1 MTGRRAAEALLLEPA
16 IGYALD
22 AIEAVT
28 PDLLSRATP
37 CRGWDLRMLLRHA
50 SESLAALCEGVGGG
64 RVGLR
69 PAPEDEDAAA
79 DPVRTFRDRASLLL
93 GAWTGATGP
102 PEVIAIADRCLPPGI
117 LAAAGALEIA
127 VHGWDMSQACGHCRP
142 IPALLATDLLEV
154 APLLVPAL
162 GRHPLFAAPVAV
174 APMADPSDRLAA
186 FMGRAATVRNRE
198 SRAGPRQP
206 EPR

>member
-1 MTGRRAAEALLLEPA
+1 MTGRRAAEAGLLEPA

-22 AIEAVT
+22 VVQAVT

-50 SESLAALCEGVGGG
+50 SESLAALCEGACGG
-64 RVGLR
+64 RVGLW
-69 PAPEDEDAAA
+69 PGVEDATA
-79 DPVRTFRDRASLLL
+79 DPVRTFRDRAGLLL
-93 GAWTGATGP
+93 GAWTSATRS

-186 FMGRAATVRNRE
+186 FMGRAAAVRNRE

>member
-1 MTGRRAAEALLLEPA
+1 MTGRRAAEAGLLEPA

-22 AIEAVT
+22 AVQAVT

-37 CRGWDLRMLLRHA
+37 CRSWDLRMLLRHA
-50 SESLAALCEGVGGG
+50 SESLAALCEGACGG
-64 RVGLR
+64 RVGLW
-69 PAPEDEDAAA
+69 PAVEDATA
-79 DPVRTFRDRASLLL
+79 DPVRTFRDRAGLLL

-142 IPALLATDLLEV
+142 IPALLARDLLEV

-174 APMADPSDRLAA
+174 APTADPSDRLAA
-186 FMGRAATVRNRE
+186 FLGRPTAVGNRE
-198 SRAGPRQP
+198 SRPGPRQP
-206 EPR
+206 DPR

>member
-1 MTGRRAAEALLLEPA
+1 MTGRRAAEAGLLEPA

-22 AIEAVT
+22 AVQAVT
-28 PDLLSRATP
+28 PGLLSRATP

-50 SESLAALCEGVGGG
+50 SESLAALCEGACGG
-64 RVGLR
+64 RVGLW
-69 PAPEDEDAAA
+69 PAVEDATA
-79 DPVRTFRDRASLLL
+79 DPARTFRDRAGLLL
-93 GAWTGATGP
+93 GAWTSAAGP

-142 IPALLATDLLEV
+142 IPALLARDLLEV

-174 APMADPSDRLAA
+174 APTAGPSDRLAA
-186 FMGRAATVRNRE
+186 FLGRPAAVGNRE
-198 SRAGPRQP
+198 SRPGPRP
-206 EPR
+206 PDPR

>member
-1 MTGRRAAEALLLEPA
+1 MTGSRAAEAGLLEPA
-16 IGYALD
+16 IGYALG
-22 AIEAVT
+22 AIQAVT

-50 SESLAALCEGVGGG
+50 SESLAALSEGACGG

-69 PAPEDEDAAA
+69 PAAEDATA
-79 DPVRTFRDRASLLL
+79 DPVRTFRDRAGLLL
-93 GAWTGATGP
+93 GAWTSATGP
-102 PEVIAIADRCLPPGI
+102 PEVITIADRCLPPSI

-127 VHGWDMSQACGHCRP
+127 VHGWDMSQACGHCLP

-162 GRHPLFAAPVAV
+162 GRRPLFADPVAV
-174 APMADPSDRLAA
+174 APTADPSDRLTAFLGRPAA
-186 FMGRAATVRNRE
+186 ARNRE
-198 SRAGPRQP
+198 SRPGPRQP
-206 EPR
+206 DPR

>member
-1 MTGRRAAEALLLEPA
+1 MTGRRTAEAGLLEPA

-22 AIEAVT
+22 AIQAVT

-50 SESLAALCEGVGGG
+50 SESLTALCEGACGG

-69 PAPEDEDAAA
+69 PAAEDATA
-79 DPVRTFRDRASLLL
+79 DPVRTFRDRAGLLL
-93 GAWTGATGP
+93 GAWTSAPGP

-127 VHGWDMSQACGHCRP
+127 VHGWDMSQACGQCRP
-142 IPALLATDLLEV
+142 IPALLAADLLEV
-154 APLLVPAL
+154 ASLLVPAL
-162 GRHPLFAAPVAV
+162 GRDPLFAAPVAV

-186 FMGRAATVRNRE
+186 FLGRPAAVRNRD
-198 SRAGPRQP
+198 SHPGAGRPDPR
-206 EPR
+206 